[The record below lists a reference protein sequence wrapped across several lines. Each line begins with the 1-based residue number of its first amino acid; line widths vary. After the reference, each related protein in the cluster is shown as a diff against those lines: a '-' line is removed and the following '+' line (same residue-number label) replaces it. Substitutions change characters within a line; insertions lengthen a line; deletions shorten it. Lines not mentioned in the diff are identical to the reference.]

1 MIPAG
6 VRIFVCTEPVD
17 MRYGFDRLASTA
29 RTRVGEDP
37 ELGQALFVFANRSA
51 NRVKLL
57 WFDRNGY
64 CLLYK
69 RLHRAYF
76 ELPAGPSATV
86 RIDGS
91 ALARLLAGVAREGS
105 RRPRGR
111 HASARCIDLAA
122 RRKNVAMR
130 SDDLANSD
138 A

>member
-6 VRIFVCTEPVD
+6 VRIFVCTEPID

-29 RTRVGEDP
+29 RARVGEDP
-37 ELGQALFVFANRSA
+37 QLGQALFVFANRSA
-51 NRVKLL
+51 NRIKLL
-57 WFDRNGY
+57 WYDRNGY

-76 ELPAGPSATV
+76 ELPAGPSTTV
-86 RIDGS
+86 CIDGS
-91 ALARLLAGVAREGS
+91 ALARLLAGVARERS
-105 RRPRGR
+105 RRRR
-111 HASARCIDLAA
+111 RRDESAPCIDLGA

-130 SDDLANSD
+130 SDALANSD